1 MIPDWFP
8 SVFLAAVALLM
19 LTANPVAA
27 WWARSSPDRLLAEVQ
42 DDRDFD
48 ANVRAFD
55 AMGATR

>member
-1 MIPDWFP
+1 MIAAAA
-8 SVFLAAVALLM
+8 VCLLAAIVIGG
-19 LTANPVAA
+19 ANPVAA
-27 WWARSSPDRLLAEVQ
+27 WWAKSNPDRLLAEVQ